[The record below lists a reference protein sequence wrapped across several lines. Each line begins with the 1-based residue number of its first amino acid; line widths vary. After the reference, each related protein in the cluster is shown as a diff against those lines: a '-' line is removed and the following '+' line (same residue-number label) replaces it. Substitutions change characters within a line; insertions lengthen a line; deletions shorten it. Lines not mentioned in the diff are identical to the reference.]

1 MNFKIPMNLSHK
13 PVIKVEEYGKFDGE
27 HGNNSDAKGLSLG
40 FAQYDEKQISAK
52 VWRHSSIKWS
62 RQSEELPLNRVL
74 DLTLL
79 ILKTKIFLKKGKSDK
94 DFIFGEREELKIDF
108 ENTEIFEGIFEKYD
122 QMYLT
127 ERILEIK
134 KTIEE
139 IENLNK
145 YNKIKEN

>member
-13 PVIKVEEYGKFDGE
+13 PVIKVEKYEKFDGE

-40 FAQYDEKQISAK
+40 FAQYDGKKISAK
-52 VWRHSSIKWS
+52 VWRHSNIMWS

-94 DFIFGEREELKIDF
+94 DFIFSERKELKIDF
-108 ENTEIFEGIFEKYD
+108 ETTKDFKKIFQKYD
-122 QMYLT
+122 ELYLT
-127 ERILEIK
+127 KRITEIK

-145 YNKIKEN
+145 

>member
-1 MNFKIPMNLSHK
+1 MEFKIPMNLSHK
-13 PVIKVEEYGKFDGE
+13 PVIKVEKYEKFDGE

-79 ILKTKIFLKKGKSDK
+79 ILKTKFFFEKGKNNEDLYLFSK
-94 DFIFGEREELKIDF
+94 REKLKIDF
-108 ENTEIFEGIFEKYD
+108 ENTEDFKDIFQEYD
-122 QMYLT
+122 KIHLT
-127 ERILEIK
+127 KRILEIK
-134 KTIEE
+134 K
-139 IENLNK
+139 LLK
-145 YNKIKEN
+145 KLRL

>member
-1 MNFKIPMNLSHK
+1 MKFKIPMNLSHK
-13 PVIKVEEYGKFDGE
+13 PVIKVEEYEKFDGE

-40 FAQYDEKQISAK
+40 FAQYDDKQISAK
-52 VWRHSSIKWS
+52 VWRYSNIKWS

-94 DFIFGEREELKIDF
+94 NFIFSEREELKIDF
-108 ENTEIFEGIFEKYD
+108 ETTRDFKKIFEKYD
-122 QMYLT
+122 ELYLA
-127 ERILEIK
+127 ERITEIK

-145 YNKIKEN
+145 